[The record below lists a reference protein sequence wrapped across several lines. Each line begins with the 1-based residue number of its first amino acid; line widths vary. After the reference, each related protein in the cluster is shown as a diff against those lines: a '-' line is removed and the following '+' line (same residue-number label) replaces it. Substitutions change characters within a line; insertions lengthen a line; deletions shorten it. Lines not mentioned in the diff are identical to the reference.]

1 MMRKQKQTRRRLF
14 LEALEDRSCPSS
26 LPIAAPLAQP
36 DAATQARA
44 SAAYGQ
50 LPLSFEANQGQT
62 DATVNF
68 LSRGSGY
75 TLFLTPGEAVLSLG
89 AGQGNDVVR
98 MRIVGAD
105 PNAQSAGLEAQAGRT
120 SYLLGD
126 DSSQWH
132 TGVANYGK
140 VEYQDVYSGIDLVY
154 YGNQRR
160 LEYDFVVA
168 PGADPKVI
176 QLAFDGVR
184 SMELDAGGNLILH
197 TAGGDLVKDAP
208 VVYQESDGARSSIA
222 GRYLLDDGQVS
233 FEVGAYDH
241 ALPLVI
247 DPILSYSTYL
257 GGSGVDV
264 GFAIAV
270 DSAGSAYVTG
280 TAGSSSF
287 PKQNPMQPKL
297 TGGNDAFVTKF
308 NAAGS
313 GLVYSTYFGGS
324 GSDRGYG
331 IAVDGN
337 GYAYVTGLTTSS
349 NLTTTVG
356 AFDTTI
362 GGGIDAFVVKLNA
375 GGSALLYST
384 YFGGSGGENFN
395 TPWRTGGIAVD
406 GAGNAYITGKT
417 NSLDL
422 LTTTNAVQPAFGG
435 GDFDAFVAK
444 FDTTK
449 VGAASLVY
457 ATYLGGSGDDE
468 STGIAV
474 DSAGNAYLTGWT
486 GSSNF
491 QTPNGF
497 QTTRSGYSDAFVA
510 KLNSTGSALLYS
522 TFLGGSGNEFAGG
535 IALDTSGN
543 AYVTGRTSAP
553 TATPAQPA
561 DFPTLSA
568 FQSRYGGGLSD
579 AFVTKLNPNLAG
591 VASLVYSSYLGGSGD
606 DNPNDNR
613 GAIAVDAAGNAYVTG
628 VAYSTDFP
636 TVNAIQATLR
646 GDYDAFVTKVKVNA
660 TGSSELVYSSY
671 LGGSGDDRGFGIAVS
686 TTSGNTFAY
695 VTGLTVS
702 SNFPTVNAFQPRRAG
717 GEFPW
722 DAFVTKISF
731 GAALVATS
739 SAPAMSEGATA
750 TALTLPHVQPLLDE
764 AIQRWLAEGVDT
776 SILNGIDIRIADLG
790 GTTLGLASGHTI
802 TLDDNAAGW
811 GWFVDSTP
819 WDDSEFTTPGNQG
832 EQNRRDLL
840 TVLEHELGHL
850 LGKEHEATGVMID
863 TLPTGTRRVP
873 SDGIDTGTRLD
884 GNALFIAF
892 LDAEEETTWI
902 GSSIF
907 GRGRHKR

>member
-132 TGVANYGK
+132 TEVANYGK

-168 PGADPKVI
+168 PGADPNVI

-297 TGGNDAFVTKF
+297 SGGNDAFVTKF

-543 AYVTGRTSAP
+543 AYVTGRTSVP

-561 DFPTLSA
+561 DFPTLNA
-568 FQSRYGGGLSD
+568 FQPQYGGGLSD
-579 AFVTKLNPNLAG
+579 AFVAKLNPNLTGA
-591 VASLVYSSYLGGSGD
+591 ASLVYSSYLGGSGD

-613 GAIAVDAAGNAYVTG
+613 GAIAVDASGNAYVTG

-636 TVNAIQATLR
+636 TVNAIQATPG
-646 GDYDAFVTKVKVNA
+646 GDYDAFVTKVNA
-660 TGSSELVYSSY
+660 AGSALLYSSY

-686 TTSGNTFAY
+686 TISGNTFAY

-717 GEFPW
+717 GGFPW

-739 SAPAMSEGATA
+739 SAPAMSEGTTA

-764 AIQRWLAEGVDT
+764 AIQRWLAAGVDT
-776 SILNGIDIRIADLG
+776 SILNGIDVRIADLG
-790 GTTLGLASGHTI
+790 GATLGLASGHTI

-811 GWFVDSTP
+811 GWFVDPTP

-832 EQNRRDLL
+832 EQNRMDLL